1 MAQDRPNQEDFL
13 QARKFAQ
20 CEKKKIESGRLE
32 PVVVP
37 GNRPYR
43 VFNGM
48 NIAPEV
54 DVACI
59 KCTTCAD
66 HCPTGAISRSNPME
80 TDALLCINCIRCIEN
95 CPGGFRDLPSKV
107 KEMLLQRLS
116 PLVKVSRRN
125 EIFL

>member
-1 MAQDRPNQEDFL
+1 MAQDRPNQEDFP

-48 NIAPEV
+48 NITPEV

-66 HCPTGAISRSNPME
+66 HCPTGTISRSNPME